1 MPDLCC
7 VIHESNY
14 IQLMHCFS
22 VWHLP
27 AFTVYQVAG
36 TRNALWLTIFVLCY
50 MITLV
55 IWTRGLNSIWVAR
68 YRHSQGDL
76 GGNGHSKIFIKYSH
90 FVPWEAVFQ
99 TLLFTYNQTFW
110 QQIFLA
116 PRNFWAG
123 YASVAKLSTL
133 DCKMIYNNL
142 SNRICHSH

>member
-1 MPDLCC
+1 MYSFFSQCQIC
-7 VIHESNY
+7 VMWYMKAIIYSY
-14 IQLMHCFS
+14 ALFQC
-22 VWHLP
+22 WHLP

-36 TRNALWLTIFVLCY
+36 ACY

-55 IWTRGLNSIWVAR
+55 IWTRGLNSVWVAR
-68 YRHSQGDL
+68 HRHSQGDL

-116 PRNFWAG
+116 PPNFWAG